1 MFKAMLLEKTR
12 RGVEVQVAEFD
23 DSALPAGDVT
33 VAVEYSSLNYKDAL
47 AITGK
52 MPVVKQYPMV
62 PGIDLAGTVESSA
75 DPRWQAGDRV
85 LLNGFGLGESHW
97 GGLAQK
103 ARVKGDWL
111 VAIPEAFSTLQ
122 AASIGTAGY
131 TAMLC
136 VMALQRHGVEPVDG
150 EILVTG
156 AKGGVGGIAVALLAK
171 LGYSVVVSTG
181 RLEEPE
187 YLQSLGA
194 ARVIDRSELAMPGR
208 ALGRERW
215 AGAIDSLGSQTLANV
230 CAGLRYRGVAV
241 ACGLAQGM
249 DFPATVA
256 PFILRGITLAG
267 IDSVYA
273 PIREREEAW
282 RRLAGELDPG
292 KLGRI
297 AQLIGLAEAKPK
309 ADELLSGWVR
319 GRLVVDVNRC

>member
-12 RGVEVQVAEFD
+12 HGMEVGVVELDE
-23 DSALPAGDVT
+23 SALPSGNVT

-52 MPVVKQYPMV
+52 APVVRQYPMV
-62 PGIDLAGTVESSA
+62 PGIDLAGRVEASS

-85 LLNGFGLGESHW
+85 LVNGCGLGESHW

-103 ARVKGDWL
+103 ARLRGDWL
-111 VAIPEAFSTLQ
+111 VAIPDALTALQ

-136 VMALQRHGVEPVDG
+136 VMALERHGIKPEDG

-156 AKGGVGGIAVALLAK
+156 ANGGVGGVAVALLAK
-171 LGYSVVVSTG
+171 LGYTVVASTG
-181 RLEEPE
+181 RLDAPE
-187 YLQSLGA
+187 RLLSLGA
-194 ARVIDRSELAMPGR
+194 ARLIDRNELGKPGR
-208 ALGRERW
+208 ALGHERW

-230 CAGLRYRGVAV
+230 CASLKYRGVV
-241 ACGLAQGM
+241 ASCGRAQGM
-249 DFPATVA
+249 DFPGTVA

-267 IDSVYA
+267 IDSVHT
-273 PIREREEAW
+273 PIEERQEAW
-282 RRLAGELDPG
+282 RRLAETLDIA
-292 KLGRI
+292 KLGQL
-297 AQLIGLAEAKPK
+297 AGLIGLAETKPK

-319 GRLVVDVNRC
+319 GRLAVDVNC